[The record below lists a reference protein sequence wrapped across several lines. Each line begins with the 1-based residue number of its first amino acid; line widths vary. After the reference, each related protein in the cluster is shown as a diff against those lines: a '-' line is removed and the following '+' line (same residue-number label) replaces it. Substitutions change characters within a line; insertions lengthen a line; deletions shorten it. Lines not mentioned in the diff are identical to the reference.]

1 MYADVVLA
9 GWKRL
14 LLNEEVLLILIAVKL
29 AKESD
34 SGALHVRQLKPW
46 APTAGV
52 SPKTSSASHIL
63 LPTH

>member
-46 APTAGV
+46 APTARRL
-52 SPKTSSASHIL
+52 PLKLHLPAISSC
-63 LPTH
+63 